1 MKWWKKEIKHV
12 SLDAQLKIQN
22 CTCDT
27 YITKAG
33 LTIRSSSF
41 LVLSLSK
48 KKIANYMP
56 QQWFNG
62 HEKMTSDK
70 ISRFVNSPWQRSW
83 LCNCS
88 VYASWCR
95 HRRILIYRMDQAW
108 WEAYFAVAYQ
118 CTMYMNLQGNS
129 QIILVPLLQDYLWPV
144 SGRCKN
150 HTIPCVTNKT
160 RYIMAIKAVWRA
172 SRR

>member
-1 MKWWKKEIKHV
+1 MMKKKMEHV

-108 WEAYFAVAYQ
+108 WEAYFAQ
-118 CTMYMNLQGNS
+118 CTWIFKEIVKSFWYHYCK
-129 QIILVPLLQDYLWPV
+129 IICGLCLVGV
-144 SGRCKN
+144 K
-150 HTIPCVTNKT
+150 TIQFHV
-160 RYIMAIKAVWRA
+160 
-172 SRR
+172 

>member
-1 MKWWKKEIKHV
+1 MKWWKKKIKHV

-88 VYASWCR
+88 VYASDIEEYWFIGWTKPGGK
-95 HRRILIYRMDQAW
+95 RISLWHINA
-108 WEAYFAVAYQ
+108 Q
-118 CTMYMNLQGNS
+118 CTWIFKEIVKSFWYHYCK
-129 QIILVPLLQDYLWPV
+129 IICGLCLVGV
-144 SGRCKN
+144 K
-150 HTIPCVTNKT
+150 TIQFHV
-160 RYIMAIKAVWRA
+160 
-172 SRR
+172 